1 MGRKLYVGN
10 LPYQVGEAE
19 LQELFSQAGSV
30 ESVHVMR
37 DMATGRA
44 RGFAFVEMATD
55 EEAQKAAT
63 QFNQVQPRRAQPDG
77 ERGAAQARAVRW
89 LRPGRWWRPRR
100 LRRWRRRRP
109 RREPTRAAL
118 VSARQKARAWPQ
130 FPGQPGGKGP
140 GPFSQDPFLRGN
152 PVTVRFAALIVA
164 TALAAACQK
173 TPAQPAVGAGQRAP
187 GAPAASSTPAA
198 NAQQAVK
205 PVPAQLPEVIA
216 RVNGDVI
223 PRNEFERALANL
235 EAQAGGPVPPER
247 RDVIYRQV
255 LDQLV
260 AFRLLTQE
268 SAARKVAV
276 PNTEIDARVGQIR
289 GQFPNEQA
297 YTAALAQ
304 RGMTPDKLRED
315 IRRQIAAMKL
325 VETTV
330 VPTVNV
336 GEPEIEAFYKQN
348 PDKFQEPEA
357 VHAAHILIRAP
368 QGADAA
374 ARQKARA
381 EAQGVLASAKKKG
394 ADFAALAKQHSQDQ
408 GSAVN
413 GGDLGFVPR
422 GQTAPEFEQ
431 AAFAL
436 KPGEL
441 SGVVESPFGFH
452 VIKAFEHR
460 AGRTVPLAEVKDRV
474 GEFLK
479 QQQVQE
485 KTNALVGQLKAKGKV
500 EILI

>member
-1 MGRKLYVGN
+1 M
-10 LPYQVGEAE
+10 
-19 LQELFSQAGSV
+19 
-30 ESVHVMR
+30 
-37 DMATGRA
+37 
-44 RGFAFVEMATD
+44 
-55 EEAQKAAT
+55 
-63 QFNQVQPRRAQPDG
+63 
-77 ERGAAQARAVRW
+77 
-89 LRPGRWWRPRR
+89 
-100 LRRWRRRRP
+100 
-109 RREPTRAAL
+109 
-118 VSARQKARAWPQ
+118 
-130 FPGQPGGKGP
+130 
-140 GPFSQDPFLRGN
+140 
-152 PVTVRFAALIVA
+152 TVRFAALIVA
-164 TALAAACQK
+164 SALAVACQK
-173 TPAQPAVGAGQRAP
+173 TPAQPAAEAGKPAAP
-187 GAPAASSTPAA
+187 GAAATGTPAA
-198 NAQQAVK
+198 NTPQAVK

-223 PRNEFERALANL
+223 PKNEFERAVANL

-247 RDVIYRQV
+247 RDAVYRQV

-268 SAARKVAV
+268 SAARKVPV
-276 PNTEIDARVGQIR
+276 PDTEIDARVGQIR

-297 YTAALAQ
+297 YTAALAE
-304 RGMTPDKLRED
+304 RGMTPDKLRAD

-325 VETTV
+325 VETAV
-330 VPTVNV
+330 VPTVSV
-336 GEPEIEAFYKQN
+336 GDPEIEAFYKQN

-368 QGADAA
+368 EGADAA
-374 ARQKARA
+374 AKQKARA

-413 GGDLGFVPR
+413 GGDLGFVAR
-422 GQTAPEFEQ
+422 GQTVPAFEQ

-436 KPGEL
+436 KPGQL

-452 VIKAFEHR
+452 VIKAFEQR
-460 AGRTVPLAEVKDRV
+460 PARTVPLTEVKAQV